1 VIRPDFSA
9 QPNGALF
16 SACGQYRPLLWRCW
30 DRSLPTLGFCCLNPS
45 MAGAD
50 REDQSS
56 RKFSGFATQLGFG
69 SYITSN
75 LYDFIATDPKF
86 LKKQGYPTSE
96 ANDAAIRLV
105 ARLSAQVIC
114 AWGAE
119 ARGLARPAAVLQ
131 LLRAEGATP
140 MALKLTDDGI
150 PRHPL
155 YLPYSCTPV
164 PLT

>member
-1 VIRPDFSA
+1 VIRPDFA
-9 QPNGALF
+9 KQPNGAHF
-16 SACGQYRPLLWRCW
+16 SDCGQFRHLLWRCW
-30 DRSLPTLGFCCLNPS
+30 DPSLPTLGYCCLNPS

-56 RKFSGFATQLGFG
+56 RKFRGFASLLGYG
-69 SYITSN
+69 SYITCN

-86 LKKQGYPTSE
+86 LKKLGYPTSE
-96 ANDAAIRLV
+96 ANGAAIKLV
-105 ARLSAQVIC
+105 AKLSAQVIC

-119 ARGLARPAAVLQ
+119 ARGLARPAAVLK
-131 LLRAEGATP
+131 LLRVEGVTP

-164 PLT
+164 PLP